1 LALAAHSGEI
11 EDQGMA
17 DANAITTR
25 ALNFGLESNEDPTRV
40 AAELVKSAHHDR
52 RLLRRAMGRI
62 EHGCGRRHTVA
73 EDRAL
78 LVLGLALAGGY
89 NPRLGLLEV
98 RDDRDGETRLTT
110 AVKR

>member
-1 LALAAHSGEI
+1 
-11 EDQGMA
+11 MA

-25 ALNFGLESNEDPTRV
+25 ALNFGLDGDEDPTEV
-40 AAELVKSAHHDR
+40 AAELVRSAHHDQ

-62 EHGCGRRHTVA
+62 ERGCGQRHTGA
-73 EDRAL
+73 EDRTL

-89 NPRLGLLEV
+89 NPRLGLV
-98 RDDRDGETRLTT
+98 DTRPTA

>member
-1 LALAAHSGEI
+1 LALAALSWWI
-11 EDQGMA
+11 EDQRMP

-25 ALNFGLESNEDPTRV
+25 ALNFGLDGDEDPTEV
-40 AAELVKSAHHDR
+40 AAELVSSADHDR
-52 RLLRRAMGRI
+52 QLLRRAMGRI
-62 EHGCGRRHTVA
+62 EHGCGQCHTVA

-89 NPRLGLLEV
+89 NPGLGVVEA
-98 RDDRDGETRLTT
+98 RLTT